1 MKPVRLGSYG
11 DPFAIPPH
19 IWGDLFKPQ
28 PKGLKWFVPKK
39 TLGYVLFEGVSHLG
53 PDPIVVI
60 ANTFQVASNN
70 EKIGDMIQV
79 WIMLRDIAPQKAA
92 KVFGLAKSVCGNCA
106 YRHDKG
112 GLCYVTLFRAPR
124 AIWEAYQLNKYSRD
138 PNGISI
144 VANAI
149 QNFGHTS
156 YSESAIRFLNSKDPT
171 LKEHALNVAKKSMLS
186 AKSKKESLRLNAL
199 GFKTFRPVENI
210 EDLLA
215 HENLCAADRLGL
227 TCRECMQCHGVD
239 ADQSH
244 GVIVH
249 GTKKNGLTQIGGSR

>member
-1 MKPVRLGSYG
+1 MIFL
-11 DPFAIPPH
+11 
-19 IWGDLFKPQ
+19 
-28 PKGLKWFVPKK
+28 
-39 TLGYVLFEGVSHLG
+39 
-53 PDPIVVI
+53 
-60 ANTFQVASNN
+60 AS
-70 EKIGDMIQV
+70 
-79 WIMLRDIAPQKAA
+79 
-92 KVFGLAKSVCGNCA
+92 
-106 YRHDKG
+106 
-112 GLCYVTLFRAPR
+112 
-124 AIWEAYQLNKYSRD
+124 

-239 ADQSH
+239 ADHSH